1 MFFLFDA
8 GAIFLG
14 GILGGCFQKR
24 LKMKNPTALPIA
36 IMLISIVGLFENI
49 MSISG
54 EQIVGKSTVIVS
66 IALVLGYAIGERLG
80 LEDRIYSLSKAQ
92 TIGTNGL
99 IDAIL
104 FFGIGGLQIS
114 GPILYALDG
123 DSFQLILKG
132 MIDFPFA
139 LMLGATYGKRIS
151 LSAFFIL
158 AMQIII
164 ALIAYGARQFISED
178 LLSSLCSLG
187 YLILFFSG
195 YNMLASPKN
204 KIKNVN
210 ILPGMLLII
219 LYHIAKEM
227 LTK

>member
-8 GAIFLG
+8 GVIFLG

-66 IALVLGYAIGERLG
+66 IALVLGYAIGERLR

>member
-24 LKMKNPTALPIA
+24 LKMESLTALPIA

-54 EQIVGKSTVIVS
+54 EQIVGESTVIVS
-66 IALVLGYAIGERLG
+66 IALVLGYAIGERLR
-80 LEDRIYSLSKAQ
+80 LEDRIYSLSKAR
-92 TIGTNGL
+92 TVGANGL

-114 GPILYALDG
+114 GPILYALNG

-132 MIDFPFA
+132 MIDLPFA

-158 AMQIII
+158 AMQIIV
-164 ALIAYGARQFISED
+164 ALIAYCARQFIGGD
-178 LLSSLCSLG
+178 LLAALCSLG

-195 YNMLASPKN
+195 YNMLAPSKN
-204 KIKNVN
+204 KIKNIN
-210 ILPGMLLII
+210 ILPGMILII
-219 LYHIAKEM
+219 LYHVMKEI
-227 LTK
+227 LIK